1 MVSTFTTNKGLEKP
15 GRGDQSGSWDT
26 PVNNNSGIIDLS
38 FGGVASILLTNS
50 PVTLSSGQYQCVFLK
65 FSGALTANVPITLP
79 SIGSFY
85 TVINNCTN
93 SSAYYLTAQTTA
105 TGGRAIGLPPG
116 VITD

>member
-38 FGGVASILLTNS
+38 FGGVATILLTNS

-65 FSGALTANVPITLP
+65 FSGALTEI
-79 SIGSFY
+79 
-85 TVINNCTN
+85 
-93 SSAYYLTAQTTA
+93 
-105 TGGRAIGLPPG
+105 GRAH
-116 VITD
+116 V